1 MTYRRLLAVVAAL
14 PVVCVIAAGTAALI
28 VVEVVSGIWRAE
40 PERSA
45 ERGTKP
51 KLETSTGD
59 AHAID
64 WN

>member
-1 MTYRRLLAVVAAL
+1 MSYRRIVAVAAAL
-14 PVVCVIAAGTAALI
+14 PVVCVIAAGAAALI
-28 VVEVVSGIWRAE
+28 VVEVVSGIWRVE

-45 ERGTKP
+45 ARGTKP
-51 KLETSTGD
+51 KTETETGD

>member
-1 MTYRRLLAVVAAL
+1 MNYRRLIAVAAAL

-40 PERSA
+40 DRCPKQE
-45 ERGTKP
+45 TKP
-51 KLETSTGD
+51 KRETTTGD